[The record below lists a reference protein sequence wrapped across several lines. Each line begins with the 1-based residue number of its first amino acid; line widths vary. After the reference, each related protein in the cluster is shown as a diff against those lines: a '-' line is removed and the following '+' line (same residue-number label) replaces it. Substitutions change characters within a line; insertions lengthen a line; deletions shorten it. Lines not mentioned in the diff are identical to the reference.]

1 MASTSASNTQA
12 YAKEFVWEMGSFE
25 LEKVTFVEKS
35 VSVVQKST
43 FTVVKTAFWD
53 LCTFTSFVFCLYQ
66 QALMPAYD

>member
-1 MASTSASNTQA
+1 MQGSSPT

-53 LCTFTSFVFCLYQ
+53 LCTFTKIKVVEIHQ
-66 QALMPAYD
+66 MP